1 MIERELSIDGCRI
14 VVWRIDEDE
23 EHLAEKCA
31 VQGIST
37 ADISAIGNCGCRRQ
51 KMAVRLAIAHLVD
64 GGFTLRHTD
73 VVDNNSDNAYPEI
86 DGIAGLSISH
96 SRNYAAVAIAD
107 RAGIGVDVE
116 EYSPRVLRVRSR
128 FLSQSE
134 AELIA
139 QDDIHRHILAWTVKE
154 AVYKALPIAGIDFA
168 EGLTLGFDSD
178 GNIDTASAL
187 GMECRVSSIA
197 TDNYTLTLA
206 IKKQ

>member
-73 VVDNNSDNAYPEI
+73 EGAPEI

-168 EGLTLGFDSD
+168 EGLMLGFDSD

>member
-1 MIERELSIDGCRI
+1 M
-14 VVWRIDEDE
+14 
-23 EHLAEKCA
+23 
-31 VQGIST
+31 
-37 ADISAIGNCGCRRQ
+37 
-51 KMAVRLAIAHLVD
+51 
-64 GGFTLRHTD
+64 
-73 VVDNNSDNAYPEI
+73 
-86 DGIAGLSISH
+86 
-96 SRNYAAVAIAD
+96 
-107 RAGIGVDVE
+107 
-116 EYSPRVLRVRSR
+116 LRVRSR

-134 AELIA
+134 AEVIA